1 MNVLNTS
8 IYKSTKI
15 IFAVL
20 ILTVFSKGIK
30 AQKNI
35 HFGLKVVPGIYWLTS
50 ADDSTK
56 NGGSLF
62 GFGYGAMLEFGL
74 TDNYYI
80 VTGLDIVAAGAKAK
94 QEVTA
99 GTLKASTVS
108 TMNIQYLQL
117 PVFLKMKT
125 NAIGMIKYF
134 GQFGL
139 GTGIALSAKNS
150 WETTIGSTVTKGSD
164 TKKDNLFPLRES
176 LLIGAGLE
184 YNLSGNTSIVTSVA
198 FDNGFTNIL
207 KEKNSSGKTNPVLKS
222 KGITLTVGIL
232 F

>member
-1 MNVLNTS
+1 MNTLNIS
-8 IYKSTKI
+8 IGKTTKI
-15 IFAVL
+15 IF
-20 ILTVFSKGIK
+20 TVIAATGICISSM

-35 HFGLKVVPGIYWLTS
+35 HFGLKAVPSVYWLTS

-62 GFGYGAMLEFGL
+62 GFSYGAMLEFGL

-80 VTGLDIVAAGAKAK
+80 VTGLDVVAAGAKTK
-94 QEVTA
+94 KDVTA
-99 GTLKASTVS
+99 GSFTASS
-108 TMNIQYLQL
+108 TTTSHIQYLQL

-125 NAIGMIKYF
+125 NEIGMIKYF

-139 GTGIALSAKNS
+139 GTGIALSTKNS
-150 WETTIGSTVTKGSD
+150 WTTTIGTVTTSGSD
-164 TKKDNLFPLRES
+164 TKKDNLFPIRES

-184 YNLSGNTSIVTSVA
+184 YNLSGNTSLVGFVT
-198 FDNGFTNIL
+198 FDNGFTNLL
-207 KEKNSSGKTNPVLKS
+207 KNKDSNGKTNPVLKS
-222 KGITLTVGIL
+222 KGVSFTIGIL